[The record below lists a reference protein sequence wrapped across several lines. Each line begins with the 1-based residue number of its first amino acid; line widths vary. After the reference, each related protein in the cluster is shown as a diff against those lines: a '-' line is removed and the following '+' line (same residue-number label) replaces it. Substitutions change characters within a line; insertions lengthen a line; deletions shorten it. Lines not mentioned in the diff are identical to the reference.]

1 MSIHQ
6 CGSYCFETGIA
17 VGLDFVHHLLFQ
29 KRHKILETGFVPFSE
44 EGWEALGE
52 WGLIEKAILSCWAL

>member
-6 CGSYCFETGIA
+6 CGSYCFEIGIA
-17 VGLDFVHHLLFQ
+17 VGMDFIHHILFQ
-29 KRHKILETGFVPFSE
+29 KRHNSSEIGFVPLSV

-52 WGLIEKAILSCWAL
+52 WGLIERAVLSRWT